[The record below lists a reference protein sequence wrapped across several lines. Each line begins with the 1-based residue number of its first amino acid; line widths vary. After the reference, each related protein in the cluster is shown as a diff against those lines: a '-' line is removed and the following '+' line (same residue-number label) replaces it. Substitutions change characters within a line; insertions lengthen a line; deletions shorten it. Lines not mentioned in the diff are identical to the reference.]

1 MSRCAAQLWEITMA
15 EINYVEFH
23 NFEVDCSEIRGD
35 ESEILEIMQNSE
47 VSIQNLCES
56 KFGYNLD
63 DVEERDELA
72 KYLNDLIGNED
83 EDRLVMSSTVKEWIS
98 GCEDFE
104 TLLHIS
110 SLVTENL
117 FRVIKSRGQL

>member
-1 MSRCAAQLWEITMA
+1 MSRCAAQLWENTMA

-35 ESEILEIMQNSE
+35 ESEILEIMQNSD

-63 DVEERDELA
+63 DVEERDELIR
-72 KYLNDLIGNED
+72 YLNEVSGNSADFDVE
-83 EDRLVMSSTVKEWIS
+83 RLKGWLDYE
-98 GCEDFE
+98 CNDFE
-104 TLLHIS
+104 ILLELL
-110 SLVTENL
+110 SLVTANL
-117 FRVIKSRGQL
+117 FRVATSND

>member
-1 MSRCAAQLWEITMA
+1 MA
-15 EINYVEFH
+15 GISYVEFH
-23 NFEVDCSEIRGD
+23 NFEVDCSEITGD
-35 ESEILEIMQNSE
+35 ESEILEIMRNSD

-56 KFGYNLD
+56 KFEYNLD

-110 SLVTENL
+110 SIVTENL